1 MHRFNFSRLLLAV
14 LGLALLGFGVA
25 YGLKTLRGPSSA
37 ANPAAQSA
45 QEQSPEASANAASAG
60 EDSELR
66 EVSPA
71 QLAKA
76 TQLPAVIQPAGRPA
90 PSSVPPVARA
100 QPTAYTRQ
108 LVAGLTNLDLSHG
121 PITKEQADQWKQ
133 GLQALTQQGAAGVP
147 AIREFL
153 EQNQELNFAAI
164 NGGQLLEQPSL
175 RAALINTLQQIG
187 GPEATGVMLQTLQTT
202 TLPSEIALL
211 AKTLEQQA
219 PGQYRAETVNSI
231 NEVLAMAEKGQL
243 PGFDVGPLF
252 QVLQNYGDAASAAA
266 LEQLQAQWKYYATM
280 SLAGLPDGQGVSS
293 LVHQAQDPAGGGKRD
308 FAFEMLAQV
317 ATQYPDAGAALL
329 EAARLNQI
337 PDSTWRKIATGLTGD
352 QYQLGAPPSAADVN
366 APPLPGLKTFHIA
379 SGNQNFYSLPVSTS
393 ASPDEIARRRAFIDQ
408 LLAANPSPAA
418 IQALQ
423 TARSQL
429 P

>member
-1 MHRFNFSRLLLAV
+1 MQGSISSRLLLAV
-14 LGLALLGFGVA
+14 LGLTLLGFGIA
-25 YGLKTLRGPSSA
+25 FGLKALRSRSPT

-45 QEQSPEASANAASAG
+45 QEQSPEASANAANAG

-90 PSSVPPVARA
+90 PNSVPPVARV

-108 LVAGLTNLDLSHG
+108 LVAGLTNLNLSHG

-187 GPEATGVMLQTLQTT
+187 GPEATGAMLQAPRPWNSSRPNGNTT
-202 TLPSEIALL
+202 RPCRWPGCRTARACPLWFTRR
-211 AKTLEQQA
+211 KTRRE
-219 PGQYRAETVNSI
+219 E
-231 NEVLAMAEKGQL
+231 
-243 PGFDVGPLF
+243 
-252 QVLQNYGDAASAAA
+252 ASAI
-266 LEQLQAQWKYYATM
+266 
-280 SLAGLPDGQGVSS
+280 SLS
-293 LVHQAQDPAGGGKRD
+293 RC
-308 FAFEMLAQV
+308 
-317 ATQYPDAGAALL
+317 
-329 EAARLNQI
+329 
-337 PDSTWRKIATGLTGD
+337 WR
-352 QYQLGAPPSAADVN
+352 
-366 APPLPGLKTFHIA
+366 
-379 SGNQNFYSLPVSTS
+379 
-393 ASPDEIARRRAFIDQ
+393 R
-408 LLAANPSPAA
+408 
-418 IQALQ
+418 
-423 TARSQL
+423 
-429 P
+429 